1 MILLAI
7 QIKYARVKARKEK
20 LPFKTAAFFMQNI
33 SIQNVY
39 CDVLRLCVCFGEHAP
54 SYL

>member
-20 LPFKTAAFFMQNI
+20 LPFKTAAFLGL
-33 SIQNVY
+33 S
-39 CDVLRLCVCFGEHAP
+39 RKVCKLF
-54 SYL
+54 

>member
-7 QIKYARVKARKEK
+7 QIKYARVKARREK

-33 SIQNVY
+33 SILNVY
-39 CDVLRLCVCFGEHAP
+39 CDALRF
-54 SYL
+54 

>member
-7 QIKYARVKARKEK
+7 QIKYGKEK

-33 SIQNVY
+33 SILNVY
-39 CDVLRLCVCFGEHAP
+39 CDALRF
-54 SYL
+54 